1 MIVGS
6 FLNDVARFV
15 DANISKVVL
24 NDTVE
29 ITSFSVKEVT
39 GSTVGMQYIVPA
51 ADVSL
56 VTKIELKDANNNIK
70 TTNNVYV
77 PITTDTLLL
86 HTVQAKEV

>member
-1 MIVGS
+1 MIVNS

-15 DANISKVVL
+15 DTNIAKVVL

-29 ITSFSVKEVT
+29 ITNFTVKEVT

-56 VTKIELKDANNNIK
+56 VTKIDLRDANNNIK

-86 HTVQAKEV
+86 QTVHVKEV

>member
-1 MIVGS
+1 MMVSS
-6 FLNDVARFV
+6 FLSDVARFV

-24 NDTVE
+24 NDIVE

-70 TTNNVYV
+70 TTNSVYV
-77 PITTDTLLL
+77 PITKDTLLL
-86 HTVQAKEV
+86 HTVQVKEV

>member
-1 MIVGS
+1 MMVSS

-29 ITSFSVKEVT
+29 ITDFVAKEVT

-51 ADVSL
+51 VDVSL
-56 VTKIELKDANNNIK
+56 VTKIELKDASNNIK

-86 HTVQAKEV
+86 HTVQVKEV

>member
-1 MIVGS
+1 MMVSS

-29 ITSFSVKEVT
+29 ITSFNVKEVT

-86 HTVQAKEV
+86 HTVQVKEV

>member
-1 MIVGS
+1 MVSS

-29 ITSFSVKEVT
+29 ITSFSLKEVT

-86 HTVQAKEV
+86 HTVQVKEV

>member
-1 MIVGS
+1 MVSS

-29 ITSFSVKEVT
+29 IMSFNVKEVT

-86 HTVQAKEV
+86 HTVQVKEV

>member
-1 MIVGS
+1 MVSS

-86 HTVQAKEV
+86 HTVQVKEV

>member
-1 MIVGS
+1 MVSS

-56 VTKIELKDANNNIK
+56 VTKIELKDASNNIK

-86 HTVQAKEV
+86 HTVQVKEV

>member
-1 MIVGS
+1 MIVNS

-29 ITSFSVKEVT
+29 ITNFTVKEVT
-39 GSTVGMQYIVPA
+39 GSTVGMQYIVSA

-56 VTKIELKDANNNIK
+56 VTKIDLRDANNNVK

-86 HTVQAKEV
+86 QTVHVKEV

>member
-1 MIVGS
+1 MISS

-29 ITSFSVKEVT
+29 ITDFTVKEVT
-39 GSTVGMQYIVPA
+39 ESTVGMQYLVPA

-56 VTKIELKDANNNIK
+56 VTKIDLKDANNNVK
-70 TTNNVYV
+70 STNSLYV

-86 HTVQAKEV
+86 HTVQVKEV

>member
-1 MIVGS
+1 MMSS
-6 FLNDVARFV
+6 FLSDVARFV

-86 HTVQAKEV
+86 HTVQVKEV

>member
-1 MIVGS
+1 MISS

>member
-1 MIVGS
+1 MMVSS

-29 ITSFSVKEVT
+29 ITSFNVKEVT

-51 ADVSL
+51 TDVSL

-86 HTVQAKEV
+86 HTVQVKEV

>member
-1 MIVGS
+1 MIISS
-6 FLNDVARFV
+6 FLNDVAQFV

-24 NDTVE
+24 NDEVE
-29 ITSFSVKEVT
+29 ITDFTVKEVT
-39 GSTVGMQYIVPA
+39 GSSVGLQYIVPA

-56 VTKIELKDANNNIK
+56 VTKIDLKDASDITK

-86 HTVQAKEV
+86 HTVQVKEV

>member
-1 MIVGS
+1 MVSS

-29 ITSFSVKEVT
+29 ITSFNVKEVT

-86 HTVQAKEV
+86 HTVQVKEV

>member
-1 MIVGS
+1 MVSS

-29 ITSFSVKEVT
+29 ITSFNVKEVT

-51 ADVSL
+51 TDVSL

-86 HTVQAKEV
+86 HTVQVKEV

>member
-1 MIVGS
+1 MIVNS

-15 DANISKVVL
+15 DSNIAKVVL

-29 ITSFSVKEVT
+29 ITNFTVKEVT

-51 ADVSL
+51 AEVSL
-56 VTKIELKDANNNIK
+56 VTKIDLRDANNNVK

-86 HTVQAKEV
+86 QTVHVKEV

>member
-1 MIVGS
+1 MVSS

-29 ITSFSVKEVT
+29 ITNFSVKEVT

-86 HTVQAKEV
+86 HTVQVKEV

>member
-1 MIVGS
+1 MIVNT

-24 NDTVE
+24 NDAVE
-29 ITSFSVKEVT
+29 IANFTVKEAT
-39 GSTVGMQYIVPA
+39 GSTVGMQYIVPS

-56 VTKIELKDANNNIK
+56 VTKIDLRDANNNIK

-86 HTVQAKEV
+86 QTVHVKEV

>member
-1 MIVGS
+1 MMVSS

-86 HTVQAKEV
+86 HTVQVKEV